1 MVANHRAL
9 LFACMN
15 IIKNNIVEA
24 CLTIALLLCLWAIG
38 SIQLHFIPLIPCP
51 LSQVQCDGWNSMFV
65 NLSYSFIAG
74 YIFYLLTVVLK
85 NYHERKKMH
94 KVLDNKVKQIA
105 SPIEAIIDIYYGEMG
120 ANVDRS
126 REGITK
132 ILNSQNFNDKVKMA
146 AELGHQ
152 LGKSATYIN
161 FLAEKC
167 KDSKERVF
175 EMIRLYQDYLTT
187 DEIILLESYAAMR
200 VIDVASIA
208 SAINCIDANRTD
220 VKQTIITQ
228 FCDLYDKLN
237 EVRAVFAKR

>member
-1 MVANHRAL
+1 
-9 LFACMN
+9 MN
-15 IIKNNIVEA
+15 IIKNNIVEV
-24 CLTIALLLCLWAIG
+24 CLTIALLLCMWAIG
-38 SIQLHFIPLIPCP
+38 SIQLQFIPLIPTS
-51 LSQVQCDGWNSMFV
+51 LTQEQCDGWNSMFV

-74 YIFYLLTVVLK
+74 FIFYLLTVVLK
-85 NYHERKKMH
+85 NYHERKKIH
-94 KVLDNKVKQIA
+94 KVLNNKVKQIA

-120 ANVDRS
+120 AKVGRS
-126 REGITK
+126 REGITE
-132 ILNSQNFNDKVKMA
+132 ILYSRNFNDKVKMA
-146 AELGHQ
+146 EDLGHQ
-152 LGKSATYIN
+152 LDNSATYIN
-161 FLAEKC
+161 FLAAKC

-175 EMIRLYQDYLTT
+175 EMIRLYSDYLTT

-208 SAINCIDANRTD
+208 STVNCIDPERAD